1 LLVIILTVIL
11 ASHMDGVPDDVV
23 FKHARVNRR
32 VYVGPQPVAYAG
44 LFLLAIGYGI
54 DLNPRIG
61 CPAFMFLIVAAPCF
75 PLFTFAALKYAQGR
89 RKRSEEIF
97 SANETPLRVALFDSW
112 GDLLVEEKGQ
122 ETTRTQEM

>member
-1 LLVIILTVIL
+1 
-11 ASHMDGVPDDVV
+11 
-23 FKHARVNRR
+23 
-32 VYVGPQPVAYAG
+32 
-44 LFLLAIGYGI
+44 
-54 DLNPRIG
+54 
-61 CPAFMFLIVAAPCF
+61 MFLIVAAPCF